1 MAGWSGLV
9 WCVLPASSIV
19 ALSFSLSDLSVS
31 PQSLLLSLGHFSL
44 HGDMF
49 PQNSNFSV
57 FLQQTKLVISE
68 AIPQLQL
75 TSAMSF
81 CNSSFSFSSF
91 FNLDSCS
98 SFFFSSSSSLSLGSW
113 PGCWMMK
120 TTCGVFGYIRSDKIR
135 PQHFSPSERR
145 PGPWRGSS
153 RRRWRGRQKQRWHF
167 PDRR

>member
-68 AIPQLQL
+68 ATPASAHLRNVLLQL
-75 TSAMSF
+75 LVLLQQLLQLGLLLQLLLLVFILPLPGVVARVLDDED
-81 CNSSFSFSSF
+81 
-91 FNLDSCS
+91 NLWRVW
-98 SFFFSSSSSLSLGSW
+98 LHQ
-113 PGCWMMK
+113 
-120 TTCGVFGYIRSDKIR
+120 IRSDQTTTFLTFGTKTR
-135 PQHFSPSERR
+135 AMER
-145 PGPWRGSS
+145 
-153 RRRWRGRQKQRWHF
+153 
-167 PDRR
+167 